1 VAAVLYRPHDLLWL
15 RVVDRFEPVPGW
27 PEWLDCA
34 WLVHAPLVVRREA
47 VAGSRVPVG
56 ARGGQRNQR
65 CQGYV
70 QRAAV
75 ARHITPEMLAT
86 ICSDGGRR
94 VRSRAHAA
102 DASCH
107 RVTVR
112 TSAHPTA
119 NPALAHSPFAP
130 LRALAALAP
139 RLRSLGLAWGPTGG
153 TGFFLASGLP
163 VLRED
168 SDLDLLVRSPT
179 PLPGATV
186 EALLAMQAAAGCRV
200 DIQVDTGV
208 GGFALSEYAQGRGRV
223 LLKTGTGPLL
233 LADPWRVPEAA

>member
-15 RVVDRFEPVPGW
+15 RVVDRFEPVPHW

-56 ARGGQRNQR
+56 ARGGPRNQR
-65 CQGYV
+65 CMGYV

-75 ARHITPEMLAT
+75 ARHVTPEMLA
-86 ICSDGGRR
+86 
-94 VRSRAHAA
+94 RALPADPGKAPAA
-102 DASCH
+102 SP
-107 RVTVR
+107 RG
-112 TSAHPTA
+112 
-119 NPALAHSPFAP
+119 LAQSPFAP
-130 LRALAALAP
+130 LRALAELAP
-139 RLRSLGLAWGPTGG
+139 RLRRLGLAWGPTGG

-163 VLRED
+163 VLRAD
-168 SDLDLLVRSPT
+168 SDLDLLVRSPA

-186 EALLAMQAAAGCRV
+186 EALLEMQAGAGCRV
-200 DIQVDTGV
+200 DIQVDTGE

-223 LLKTGTGPLL
+223 LLKTSTGPVL

>member
-1 VAAVLYRPHDLLWL
+1 VAAVLYRPHDLVWL

-47 VAGSRVPVG
+47 VAGSR
-56 ARGGQRNQR
+56 
-65 CQGYV
+65 
-70 QRAAV
+70 AAV
-75 ARHITPEMLAT
+75 ARYITPEMLAQALPM
-86 ICSDGGRR
+86 CSDGGRR
-94 VRSRAHAA
+94 MRSRAHAA

-112 TSAHPTA
+112 TSASAAPRHPTA
-119 NPALAHSPFAP
+119 NPSAALAQSPFAP

-139 RLRSLGLAWGPTGG
+139 RLRSLGLAWGPTGS

-168 SDLDLLVRSPT
+168 SDLDLLVRSST
-179 PLPGATV
+179 PLPRATV
-186 EALLAMQAAAGCRV
+186 DALLAMQAGAGCRV

-223 LLKTGTGPLL
+223 LLKTGTGPVL
-233 LADPWRVPEAA
+233 LADPWRVAEAA

>member
-65 CQGYV
+65 CKGYV

-75 ARHITPEMLAT
+75 ARHITPEMLARALPVGAGKAPAAAP
-86 ICSDGGRR
+86 GG
-94 VRSRAHAA
+94 
-102 DASCH
+102 
-107 RVTVR
+107 
-112 TSAHPTA
+112 
-119 NPALAHSPFAP
+119 LAQSPFAP

-179 PLPGATV
+179 PLPRATV
-186 EALLAMQAAAGCRV
+186 DALLALQAGAGCRV

-223 LLKTGTGPLL
+223 LLKTATGPVL